1 MKKLFALLV
10 LASLSTA
17 STAWAAPQKYK
28 VNMRVALKG
37 VSPISVA
44 TVTKPGKKT
53 FYSEISED
61 GKSETLV
68 EMVAKRSQQD
78 RKNGLMMDVTVT
90 RRVRG
95 HQKIMEK
102 ARFFA
107 PENEEF
113 ELGMNSTGRTKGN
126 LALAVMAHQL

>member
-1 MKKLFALLV
+1 MKKFFATLILTSLV
-10 LASLSTA
+10 SVPFAE
-17 STAWAAPQKYK
+17 AAPQKYK

-37 VSPISVA
+37 ISPISVA
-44 TVTKPGKKT
+44 TVAKSGKKAY
-53 FYSEISED
+53 YSEISED

-68 EMVAKRSQQD
+68 EMVARRSEQD
-78 RKNGLMMDVTVT
+78 RKKGLMMDVTVT

-107 PENEEF
+107 PENEEY
-113 ELGMNSTGRTKGN
+113 EMGMNSTGKTKGN
-126 LALAVMAHQL
+126 LALAVMAHQI